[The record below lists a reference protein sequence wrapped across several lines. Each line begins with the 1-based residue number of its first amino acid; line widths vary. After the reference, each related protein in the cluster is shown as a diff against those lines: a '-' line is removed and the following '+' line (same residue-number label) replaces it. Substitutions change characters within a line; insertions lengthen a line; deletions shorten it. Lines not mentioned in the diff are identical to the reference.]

1 MSKTTETDRRGFLRD
16 SVLVTTGAV
25 GGVLL
30 PGAVRAL
37 CGREAVAA
45 GQNSSGAEQ
54 RLRELGISLPPA
66 PQPVAV
72 YVPAV
77 RVGNT
82 LYASGHGPR
91 RADGTSFVGKV
102 GGDLTLEQGYQ
113 AARQVGLNVLST
125 VRGTLGSLDKVVRL
139 VKVLGM
145 VNCTADFTKQPQVIN
160 GFSELMVEVFG
171 EQSGKGARSAVGMG
185 SLPSNIA
192 VEIEAIFEV
201 RG

>member
-1 MSKTTETDRRGFLRD
+1 MKQQTDRRTFLRD
-16 SVLVTTGAV
+16 GIFLSVGASA
-25 GGVLL
+25 GVLL
-30 PGAVRAL
+30 PTAVRVFAPRSAL
-37 CGREAVAA
+37 AQENVPTG
-45 GQNSSGAEQ
+45 NAEN
-54 RLRELGISLPPA
+54 RLRKLEIELPP
-66 PQPVAV
+66 PPKPVAV

-91 RADGTSFVGKV
+91 RLDGTLVKGKL
-102 GGDLTLEQGYQ
+102 GQDLTLKQGYD
-113 AARQVGLNVLST
+113 AARIVGLNVLSS
-125 VRGTLGSLDKVVRL
+125 VRATLGSLDKVVRL

-145 VNCTADFTKQPQVIN
+145 VNCTLDFTQQPQVIN
-160 GFSELMVEVFG
+160 GFSELMVQVFG
-171 EQSGKGARSAVGMG
+171 EQAGKGARSAVGMG